1 MTERVY
7 TVEEISEAMRV
18 IYEWS
23 KQGAPPPVKAE
34 PPESSGEGARG
45 D

>member
-23 KQGAPPPVKAE
+23 KQGAPPPVKTEKPTATAE
-34 PPESSGEGARG
+34 RIEG